1 MQERVECDNHAIEDV
16 RVGKKK
22 ESLDVVGDYDVLI
35 SDVIQCFGRYL
46 KYHVRDISPPQQSQH
61 TRVDAFSIMM
71 AAQRSLGAIR
81 FPPDVVERN
90 KRDALYNDLL
100 SSPRTFVGKWKKSVM
115 VLQKKYTIGKGCIV
129 VC

>member
-16 RVGKKK
+16 RVGKNK

-46 KYHVRDISPPQQSQH
+46 KYHLRGTSPPQQSQH

-71 AAQRSLGAIR
+71 AAQRSLDAKR

-90 KRDALYNDLL
+90 KRDALYNGLL
-100 SSPRTFVGKWKKSVM
+100 SFLKSKNLRWEVEEVRNGVAKKV
-115 VLQKKYTIGKGCIV
+115 YNR
-129 VC
+129 